1 MDGSP
6 EMPPKGQVILEPSEM
21 EASSEISQKEGQVL
35 GNPLQRDVS
44 SGTHQQEIGVVCA
57 LAKVEESSDSPKK
70 EGQIMHEPPRMETAS
85 ETILKENKGIKQ
97 LSKMEASC
105 DTLQKEGQVACE
117 TLKMETSSDFLQKG
131 REVHIPPKVESS
143 KSVKQEGQVH
153 YEIQPE
159 IIQATKRQKLECD
172 MLDPVNVTCIIG
184 EKILPKTNSPSSN
197 CETSLDDKPSS
208 HSQHLETKKHFV
220 IENGESLAKH
230 DDNNIQENKQ
240 ESFSCNQLNC
250 KDQLSNKNKETV
262 TGKDFGN
269 KIQEKGKQEQLPKK
283 KKGGH
288 VGENYERINYL
299 VQTSRALVNM
309 GEFDKEL
316 GSVNFDQTL
325 ASQTGSLA
333 TAVGRRC
340 LIRLTPSLKRML
352 CKGCGTALI
361 YGVNARV
368 RHRSNRQKHLVVTCL
383 TCNTIKRFVN
393 DPKHKLW
400 CDQEESLV

>member
-1 MDGSP
+1 MKHQDGS
-6 EMPPKGQVILEPSEM
+6 ITRN
-21 EASSEISQKEGQVL
+21 SSKEGQL
-35 GNPLQRDVS
+35 LDNPLQRDVS
-44 SGTHQQEIGVVCA
+44 SGTHQQEIGVICE
-57 LAKVEESSDSPKK
+57 LAKVEESSETLKK
-70 EGQIMHEPPRMETAS
+70 ECQVMHESPRMEAAS
-85 ETILKENKGIKQ
+85 ETIHKENKGIQQ
-97 LSKMEASC
+97 LSKIEAC
-105 DTLQKEGQVACE
+105 DTFQKEGQVACK
-117 TLKMETSSDFLQKG
+117 TLEMDTSSDILQKG
-131 REVHIPPKVESS
+131 QEVHISPKVESS
-143 KSVKQEGQVH
+143 KSIKQEDQVY
-153 YEIQPE
+153 YEMQPE
-159 IIQATKRQKLECD
+159 LTLETKKQKLECD
-172 MLDPVNVTCIIG
+172 MLSPVNVTCLVG
-184 EKILPKTNSPSSN
+184 EKILSKTNTLSSN
-197 CETSLDDKPSS
+197 CETLLDDRPALY
-208 HSQHLETKKHFV
+208 SQHLETKKHFA
-220 IENGESLAKH
+220 IGNGESLVKN
-230 DDNNIQENKQ
+230 DNNIQEKEQQ
-240 ESFSCNQLNC
+240 EGFSCNQLNC
-250 KDQLSNKNKETV
+250 KDQSGNKGKEAV

-269 KIQEKGKQEQLPKK
+269 KIQEKVKQEQLPKK

-316 GSVNFDQTL
+316 GSMNFDQTL

-333 TAVGRRC
+333 SSVGRRC

-400 CDQEESLV
+400 CDKEESLV